1 MARGTRVVNLSLPP
15 EVFAEMER
23 MAREENTSR
32 SEVLREALKHYTRT
46 QKLWRQIYRWGEES
60 ARELHISDEADV
72 DELVH
77 TFRQEQPKA

>member
-1 MARGTRVVNLSLPP
+1 MSRATRVVNLSLPP
-15 EVFAEMER
+15 EVFAEVER

-46 QKLWRQIYRWGEES
+46 QKLWRQIYGWGEES
-60 ARELHISDEADV
+60 ARELHIRSEADV

-77 TFRQEQPKA
+77 TFRQEQPRA